1 MKITKRIKLRQRPR
15 RVTQHFIVF
24 DEFHAITSSPEYR
37 HAVLDSVKQ
46 FRRPGAG
53 IVVTQA
59 ILRSNSGKR
68 VRFLGSARRQDGS
81 PLTPTPKKFIPLQVA
96 RRQQQAW
103 HG

>member
-1 MKITKRIKLRQRPR
+1 MKATKRIKLGQRPQR
-15 RVTQHFIVF
+15 ATQHYIVL
-24 DEFHAITSSPEYR
+24 DEFHAMAFSPE
-37 HAVLDSVKQ
+37 HQQAALDSVKQ

-53 IVVTQA
+53 IVVAQA

-96 RRQQQAW
+96 RRQQQV
-103 HG
+103 